1 MSARRDLTAM
11 VRWYAANVYGRL
23 EGPGTTPFYA
33 DRARVGAFAVTPS
46 ELARGTEAAL
56 HKVVVGL
63 GMFQSRR
70 DVDIMAI
77 QKRMPPTEAARMTS
91 PYRLKLAI
99 EASRCTRLADAAAF
113 DGCDVRRDL
122 AAGRATCDH
131 RPRTPCHV
139 KDASLAIGRMG
150 DMGMLPTST
159 WLHLQQLGGF
169 RGLLARACADGATPA
184 AAADRMVLALADV
197 HRIGTKLATMIVS
210 QLATPAL
217 APGLTPWSPALD
229 GNHLVVVDA
238 NVTRVIDVLRPKGPR
253 TYAAYATWLRIRA
266 ASIDLRAI
274 RADWP
279 RTSPRLVQQS
289 LYWFRSRANREAT
302 GLGCVGASVPC
313 KACVPRACAFVRAA
327 A

>member
-1 MSARRDLTAM
+1 MSARRDLTTM

-33 DRARVGAFAVTPS
+33 DRSRVGAFAVEPTA
-46 ELARGTEAAL
+46 LARGTEAAL
-56 HKVVVGL
+56 HQVVVSL
-63 GMFQSRR
+63 AMYQSRR

-77 QKRMPPTEAARMTS
+77 QKGMPRAEAVRLTS
-91 PYRLKLAI
+91 PYRLKLAV
-99 EASRCTRLADAAAF
+99 EASRCIRLADAAAF
-113 DGCDVRRDL
+113 DACDVRRDL

-159 WLHLQQLGGF
+159 WLHLRQLGGF
-169 RGLLARACADGATPA
+169 RGLLERACAGGATPA
-184 AAADRMVLALADV
+184 AAADRMVVALAEV
-197 HRIGTKLATMIVS
+197 HRIGEKLATMIVA

-217 APGLTPWSPALD
+217 APGLTPWAPRLD

-238 NVTRVIDVLRPKGPR
+238 NVMRVIDVLRPRGAR
-253 TYAAYATWLRIRA
+253 TYAAYATWLRARA
-266 ASIDLRAI
+266 AAIDLRDI

-279 RTSPRLVQQS
+279 RTSPRLVQQAV
-289 LYWFRSRANREAT
+289 YWFRSRANREAA
-302 GLGCVGASVPC
+302 GLGCAGAPAPC
-313 KACVPRACAFVRAA
+313 AGCVPRACAFVIAR
-327 A
+327 